1 MRLGLAGGV
10 IVMLVALAIVIAL
23 ARQPARVDEYVLAAT
38 VGLNEAEA
46 LLVVVELYGARVH

>member
-1 MRLGLAGGV
+1 MLRRGSSGAPPIGRRLG
-10 IVMLVALAIVIAL
+10 
-23 ARQPARVDEYVLAAT
+23 RSPRAAT